1 MEKEYTPK
9 RREDEEQAAVIA
21 WASLQAAAW
30 PALRNLYHVPNEGK
44 RGRAAAGMAKAAGLR
59 SGVPDLVLDFPAGAY
74 HGLRIEMKVHPNRP
88 TAAQRDWLHR
98 LQDAGYLAA
107 VCYSA
112 DAARTLIT
120 RYIRLKAGERI
131 QFAPECTRTGLPVLE

>member
-1 MEKEYTPK
+1 MGEYTPK
-9 RREDEEQAAVIA
+9 RREEDEQAAVIA
-21 WASLQAAAW
+21 WANLQAAAW

-88 TAAQRDWLHR
+88 TAAQRDWLRR
-98 LQDAGYLAA
+98 LQDVGYLVA

-120 RYIRLKAGERI
+120 RYIRLAAGEKLT
-131 QFAPECTRTGLPVLE
+131 FAPECTQMGLPVLK

>member
-1 MEKEYTPK
+1 MKSSELPVPSESA
-9 RREDEEQAAVIA
+9 EQQRLFQ
-21 WASLQAAAW
+21 WARMAQGRY
-30 PALRNLYHVPNEGK
+30 PELRWLYHVPNEGK
-44 RGRAAAGMAKAAGLR
+44 RGRAAAGIAKAAGLR
-59 SGVPDLVLDFPAGAY
+59 SGVPDLVLDFPSGAY

-88 TAAQRDWLHR
+88 TPAQWDWLRR

-120 RYIRLKAGERI
+120 SYIRLKAGERI